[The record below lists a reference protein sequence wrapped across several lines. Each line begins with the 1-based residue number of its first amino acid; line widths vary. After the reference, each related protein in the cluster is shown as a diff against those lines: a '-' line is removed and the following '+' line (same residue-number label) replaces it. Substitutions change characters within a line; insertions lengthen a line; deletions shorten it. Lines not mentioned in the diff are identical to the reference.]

1 MPAFRLITQDP
12 LLNYK
17 FTVEVRGVVMAIFTE
32 CDGLSLEREVVPY
45 KEGGTNDFVYQF
57 PGRVT
62 QSKVRLRRGLGFDD
76 GLWNWFQA
84 GILNGRVRR
93 THVSIFLMNPA
104 NERMQQWDLL
114 DAWPVKYEGP
124 ELKSEQAMAAL
135 ELLEIAHHGLVYRKL
150 TPPAS

>member
-17 FTVEVRGVVMAIFTE
+17 FAVELTGVVMAVFTE

-45 KEGGTNDFVYQF
+45 KEGGTNDFVYQI

-62 QSKVRLRRGLGFDD
+62 QNKVRLRRGLGFDD
-76 GLWNWFQA
+76 GLWNWFHV

-93 THVSIFLMNPA
+93 TNVSIFVMNPA
-104 NERMQQWDLL
+104 KERIQQWDLL
-114 DAWPVKYEGP
+114 DAWPVKFEGP
-124 ELKSEQAMAAL
+124 ELKSEQAQSAM
-135 ELLEIAHHGLVYRKL
+135 ELVEIAHHGLKYTRM
-150 TPPAS
+150 TPP